1 MAFSPILFWHMPNII
16 YHLLAQVKKIGSFVS
31 WIVRI
36 IYSFYFFADG
46 PLFRFERFN
55 CLEVETCR
63 SSRLAD
69 LGTHSTS
76 AWCEA
81 AKRGLDGKNWFE
93 LSCLS
98 VHWKWRTKKKY
109 FYGKGRLQRE
119 TLAELYPLV
128 SCAPTC
134 INPPDKKLFVMS
146 PRRKSLGTR
155 CCRYLTPHYNCFVEC
170 QYVSRGKIRGENI
183 LVLPPKKK
191 RTCSQ

>member
-1 MAFSPILFWHMPNII
+1 MPNII
-16 YHLLAQVKKIGSFVS
+16 PFARTSEENWVVCILDRKNNL
-31 WIVRI
+31 
-36 IYSFYFFADG
+36 FYFIFLVTA
-46 PLFRFERFN
+46 L
-55 CLEVETCR
+55 CIEVETCR
-63 SSRLAD
+63 PSRLAD
-69 LGTHSTS
+69 FGTHSTS

-134 INPPDKKLFVMS
+134 ITPP
-146 PRRKSLGTR
+146 G
-155 CCRYLTPHYNCFVEC
+155 
-170 QYVSRGKIRGENI
+170 GG
-183 LVLPPKKK
+183 VLPYMGYIGMCRCEGYGFQAVYF
-191 RTCSQ
+191 RTGYINQNVWV